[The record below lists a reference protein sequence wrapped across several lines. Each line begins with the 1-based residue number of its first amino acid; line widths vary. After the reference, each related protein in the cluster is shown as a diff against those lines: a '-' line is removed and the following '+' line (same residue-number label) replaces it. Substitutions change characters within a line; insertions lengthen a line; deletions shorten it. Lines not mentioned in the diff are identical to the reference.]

1 MLLKLAIM
9 SKITVTRLYKED
21 INTFLPL
28 VQELMEHSVA
38 EDLLKARFA
47 EMFEHR
53 YQCRGIYVEGE
64 LAGVFGLW
72 FAVRH
77 YAGKTCE
84 VDHVYIK
91 PEYRNQGLGKQAFQ
105 WIYDYAREQGCETSE
120 LNAYV
125 HNFPSHKF
133 YMNENYV
140 IKGYHFL
147 KKL

>member
-1 MLLKLAIM
+1 M
-9 SKITVTRLYKED
+9 SKIKISRFYKAD

-28 VQELMEHSVA
+28 VQELMEHSV
-38 EDLLKARFA
+38 EETLLKARFA

-53 YQCRGIYVEGE
+53 YECHGVYVEGE

-72 FAVRH
+72 FATRH
-77 YAGKTCE
+77 YCGKTCE
-84 VDHVYIK
+84 ADHVFIK
-91 PEYRNQGLGKQAFQ
+91 PEYRSQGLGKQMFQ
-105 WIYDYAREQGCETSE
+105 WIYDYARERGCETSE

-125 HNFPSHKF
+125 QNYAGHKF
-133 YMNENYV
+133 YLNENYV

>member
-1 MLLKLAIM
+1 M
-9 SKITVTRLYKED
+9 SKINVRRLFKED

-28 VQELMEHSVA
+28 VQELMEYRVEES
-38 EDLLKARFA
+38 LLKERFA
-47 EMFEHR
+47 DMFEHR
-53 YQCRGIYVEGE
+53 YQCYGVYKENE

-72 FAVRH
+72 FAIRH

-84 VDHVYIK
+84 VDHVFIK
-91 PEYRNQGLGKQAFQ
+91 AEHRGKGLGKQVFK
-105 WIYDYAREQGCETSE
+105 WIYNYAREQGCETSE
-120 LNAYV
+120 LNSYV

-133 YMNENYV
+133 YLNEDYV

>member
-1 MLLKLAIM
+1 MF
-9 SKITVTRLYKED
+9 KIKVTRFFNTD

-28 VQELMEHSVA
+28 VQELMEHSV
-38 EDLLKARFA
+38 EEELLKARFA

-53 YQCRGIYVEGE
+53 YECHGIYVDDT

-72 FAVRH
+72 FATRH

-84 VDHVYIK
+84 ADHVFIV
-91 PEYRNQGLGKQAFQ
+91 PEYRGKGLGKQVFK
-105 WIYDYAREQGCETSE
+105 WIYDYAKAKGCETSE

-133 YMNENYV
+133 YLNEDYV